1 MALENT
7 SGPMEI
13 HMKDIGK
20 ITNTME
26 KDIKNQLMVDPTK
39 EIGVM
44 AICMDEVFINGP
56 TDNNMK
62 GNT

>member
-44 AICMDEVFINGP
+44 VERLKRMFKEKEFS
-56 TDNNMK
+56 
-62 GNT
+62 